1 MVFSQPQEQ
10 KKFAMKYRQV
20 KYWMLQRSA
29 LLSKFCGCSPH
40 TYKYINLL
48 QKNSFAY
55 FKATRTHWA
64 DLVHKLQKSL
74 QSTLVFIVV
83 IKPISL
89 G

>member
-10 KKFAMKYRQV
+10 KNFAMKYRQV

-29 LLSKFCGCSPH
+29 LLS
-40 TYKYINLL
+40 
-48 QKNSFAY
+48 
-55 FKATRTHWA
+55 RTHWA